1 MWDLNRGGN
10 MCSCMGDTGKI
21 FSGKHEEKLVVMRE
35 RGGGNG
41 GYRGVEGD
49 NRTISR

>member
-21 FSGKHEEKLVVMRE
+21 FSEKYEEKLVVMRE
-35 RGGGNG
+35 RGGT
-41 GYRGVEGD
+41 GD
-49 NRTISR
+49 TGK

>member
-1 MWDLNRGGN
+1 MWDINRGGN

-35 RGGGNG
+35 RGVRGIQGSRGGQ
-41 GYRGVEGD
+41 
-49 NRTISR
+49 